1 MARVLVSSPSSFFG
15 SPLIKPSSSLR
26 HSGGGGGTAQFLPY
40 RSSNKLFTTSTTVR
54 FSLNEIP
61 PFHGLDSS
69 VDIGAIFTRAESLL
83 YTIADAAVVGA
94 DSAVSADSSAV
105 QKSGGW
111 FGFISDGME
120 LVLKVRVKKLNYDL
134 CVFRIK
140 QMFLE
145 LSL

>member
-26 HSGGGGGTAQFLPY
+26 HSGVGGGGTAQFLPY
-40 RSSNKLFTTSTTVR
+40 RSNNNKLFTTSTTVR

-94 DSAVSADSSAV
+94 DSVVTTDSSAV

-111 FGFISDGME
+111 FGFISDAME
-120 LVLKVRVKKLNYDL
+120 LVLKVSFKLL
-134 CVFRIK
+134 ISISVCRILEIVFVA
-140 QMFLE
+140 
-145 LSL
+145 